1 MKRAVI
7 SISYFDGD
15 RVDAFKLARFIA
27 DLEPSY
33 RPDVEL
39 CFVARH
45 DAMPITPS
53 EMTQFITTFPVS
65 WMRTATEEVGHP
77 KGSNAMAIDFFKE
90 SLHRVRD
97 GSWGEVEAIIFI
109 EPDCVPVAKDWINQ
123 LMREWMWAKTVCD
136 VLALGCYRDKDV
148 DVPHINGNAVWHPEL
163 ARHIDFAC
171 DYTGKGWD
179 SAIAPQLIGRKV
191 HTSLIANLWKET
203 NVAESRM
210 ARNPFTPEG
219 TPPPV
224 LIHGVKDDSAWN
236 FARKQMKL

>member
-15 RVDAFKLARFIA
+15 RADAFKLARFIA
-27 DLEPSY
+27 DLEPAY

-45 DAMPITPS
+45 DAMPITPP

-65 WMRTATEEVGHP
+65 WMRTTTEEVGHP

-109 EPDCVPVAKDWINQ
+109 
-123 LMREWMWAKTVCD
+123 
-136 VLALGCYRDKDV
+136 
-148 DVPHINGNAVWHPEL
+148 
-163 ARHIDFAC
+163 
-171 DYTGKGWD
+171 
-179 SAIAPQLIGRKV
+179 
-191 HTSLIANLWKET
+191 
-203 NVAESRM
+203 
-210 ARNPFTPEG
+210 
-219 TPPPV
+219 
-224 LIHGVKDDSAWN
+224 
-236 FARKQMKL
+236 